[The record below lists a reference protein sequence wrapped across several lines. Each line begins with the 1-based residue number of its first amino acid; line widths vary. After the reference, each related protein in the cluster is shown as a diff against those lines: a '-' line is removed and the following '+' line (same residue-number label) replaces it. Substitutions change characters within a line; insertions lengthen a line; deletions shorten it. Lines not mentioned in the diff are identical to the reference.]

1 MTTSLVAVA
10 QSMAAA
16 VVLARLSRGR
26 HRHAPLGTGGLT
38 AGEDDR
44 LGTTG
49 GAAGRPDRRDATAIA
64 VEDAIAVDAGIS
76 QISVLIPARDEEQR
90 IAPCL
95 SALREDSDVDEV
107 IVIDDCSSDGTAAL
121 ARSLGARV
129 LAGRAPAA
137 GWVGKSWALQQG
149 LEEARGHVVV
159 CLDADTRPR
168 PGLAR
173 ALADALGDAD
183 FVSAGPRFDCRSAGE
198 RLLHPSLL
206 ASLVYRFGPGDSAT
220 HQSRV
225 ARLVANGQCMAA
237 RRSELLAAGGFRH
250 AAGHFTDDAALARA
264 LARRGWRIA
273 FRDGAR
279 LLDVRMH
286 ASVAEVWRE
295 WGRTIAFGDVT
306 SRPALAADVSLV
318 WLTMALPPL
327 RILSRRHTKLDV
339 VLLAMR
345 WLLLS
350 GLRESYARHGIAFWL
365 SPLADPLSAVRLTTA
380 ALWRPRAWRGRRY
393 GP

>member
-1 MTTSLVAVA
+1 MTAPVIVFGQAV
-10 QSMAAA
+10 AAA
-16 VVLARLSRGR
+16 VVLARRPRRR
-26 HRHAPLGTGGLT
+26 HRHPPLGLAAATPFPVTG
-38 AGEDDR
+38 
-44 LGTTG
+44 
-49 GAAGRPDRRDATAIA
+49 PPATATAARGEPRIPA
-64 VEDAIAVDAGIS
+64 PGDGSAPGQGAGVDAR
-76 QISVLIPARDEEQR
+76 ISVLIPARDEEER
-90 IAPCL
+90 IAACL
-95 SALREDSDVDEV
+95 TPLREDPDIDEV
-107 IVIDDCSSDGTAAL
+107 LVIDDCSSDGTAAL

-129 LAGRAPAA
+129 LDGRAPAS

-149 LEEARGHVVV
+149 LEAARGDVVV

-173 ALADALGDAD
+173 ALAHALADAD
-183 FVSAGPRFDCRSAGE
+183 FVSAGPRFDCRTPGE

-206 ASLVYRFGPGDSAT
+206 ATLVYRFGPGDSRSHEPRA
-220 HQSRV
+220 S
-225 ARLVANGQCMAA
+225 RLVANGQCMAA
-237 RRSELLAAGGFRH
+237 RREPLLAAGGFRH

-273 FRDGAR
+273 FRDGAA

-295 WGRTIAFGDVT
+295 WGRTIAFGDVS
-306 SRPALAADVSLV
+306 SRPALVADVSLV
-318 WLTMALPPL
+318 WLTMGLPIA
-327 RILSRRHTKLDV
+327 RVLSRRHTVLDL

-345 WLLLS
+345 WLLLV
-350 GLRESYARHGIAFWL
+350 GLRGAYARRGIAYWL

-380 ALWRPRAWRGRRY
+380 AVWRPRTWRGRHY

>member
-1 MTTSLVAVA
+1 MKPSVTVLA
-10 QSMAAA
+10 QSVAGS
-16 VVLARLSRGR
+16 VVLARLARGR
-26 HRHAPLGTGGLT
+26 HRHPPLEASATP
-38 AGEDDR
+38 
-44 LGTTG
+44 
-49 GAAGRPDRRDATAIA
+49 AA
-64 VEDAIAVDAGIS
+64 DAGTPR
-76 QISVLIPARDEEQR
+76 ISVLVPARDEEQR

-95 SALREDSDVDEV
+95 TALRDDPAVDEV
-107 IVIDDCSSDGTAAL
+107 LVIDDCSSDGTVAL

-129 LAGRAPAA
+129 LAGRDPAP

-149 LEEARGHVVV
+149 LEAARGDVVV

-173 ALADALGDAD
+173 ALANALDEAD

-206 ASLVYRFGPGDSAT
+206 ASLVYRFGPADSRT
-220 HQSRV
+220 HAPRAS
-225 ARLVANGQCMAA
+225 RLVANGQCMAA
-237 RRSELLAAGGFRH
+237 RRIELLAAGGFRH

-286 ASVAEVWRE
+286 ASAREVWRE
-295 WGRTIAFGDVT
+295 WGRTIAFGDVST
-306 SRPALAADVSLV
+306 RPALAADVALV
-318 WLTMALPPL
+318 WLTMGLPPL
-327 RILSRRHTKLDV
+327 RVAARRDTGLDRA
-339 VLLAMR
+339 LLAVR
-345 WLLLS
+345 WLLLAN
-350 GLRESYARHGIAFWL
+350 LRGAYERRGPAFWL